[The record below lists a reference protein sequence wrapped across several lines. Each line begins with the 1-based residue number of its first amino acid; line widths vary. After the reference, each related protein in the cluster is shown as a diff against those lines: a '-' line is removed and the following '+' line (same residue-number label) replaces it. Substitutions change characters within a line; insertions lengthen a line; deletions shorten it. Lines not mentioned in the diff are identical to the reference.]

1 MDNNLE
7 LLEDSLNAAVQAYI
21 MLCDYEKDRLQS
33 DFGMQACNF
42 KQSLFLMQR
51 VTSAY
56 LRECQQ
62 KEQRQKEME
71 NSNEY

>member
-1 MDNNLE
+1 MTNLE
-7 LLEDSLNAAVQAYI
+7 MLEDSLNAAVQAYI
-21 MLCDYEKDRLQS
+21 MLCDEEQERLQNDLGIQS
-33 DFGMQACNF
+33 CNF
-42 KQSLFLMQR
+42 KQSLFMMQR

-62 KEQRQKEME
+62 KEQRQKDLE

>member
-1 MDNNLE
+1 MTNLE
-7 LLEDSLNAAVQAYI
+7 MLEDSLNAAVQAYI
-21 MLCDYEKDRLQS
+21 MLCDDEKDRLQS
-33 DFGMQACNF
+33 DFGLQSCSF

-56 LRECQQ
+56 LRECQN
-62 KEQRQKEME
+62 KERQRKELE

>member
-1 MDNNLE
+1 MTNLE
-7 LLEDSLNAAVQAYI
+7 MLEDSLNAAVQAYI
-21 MLCDYEKDRLQS
+21 MLCDEEQERLQNDLGIQS
-33 DFGMQACNF
+33 CNF

>member
-7 LLEDSLNAAVQAYI
+7 LLEGSLNASVQAYI
-21 MLCDYEKDRLQS
+21 MLCDEEKDRLQS
-33 DFGMQACNF
+33 DFGMQSCNF

-51 VTSAY
+51 AMSAY

>member
-21 MLCDYEKDRLQS
+21 MLCEDEKDRLQS
-33 DFGMQACNF
+33 DFGLQSCSF
-42 KQSLFLMQR
+42 KQSLFLLQR

-56 LRECQQ
+56 LRECQN
-62 KEQRQKEME
+62 KERQRKELE

>member
-21 MLCDYEKDRLQS
+21 MLCDEEKDRLQS
-33 DFGMQACNF
+33 DFGIQSCSF

-62 KEQRQKEME
+62 KEQRRKDLE

>member
-33 DFGMQACNF
+33 DFGMQPCSF

-56 LRECQQ
+56 LRECQN
-62 KEQRQKEME
+62 KERQRKELE

>member
-1 MDNNLE
+1 MTNLE
-7 LLEDSLNAAVQAYI
+7 MLEDSLNAAVQAYI
-21 MLCDYEKDRLQS
+21 MLCEDEKDRLQS
-33 DFGMQACNF
+33 DFGIQSCNF
-42 KQSLFLMQR
+42 KQSLFLLQR

-62 KEQRQKEME
+62 KEQRLKDLE

>member
-1 MDNNLE
+1 MTNLE
-7 LLEDSLNAAVQAYI
+7 MLEDSLNAAVQAYI
-21 MLCDYEKDRLQS
+21 MLCDDEKDRLQS
-33 DFGMQACNF
+33 DFGIQSCNF
-42 KQSLFLMQR
+42 KQSLFLLQR

-62 KEQRQKEME
+62 KERKQKEME

>member
-1 MDNNLE
+1 MTNLE
-7 LLEDSLNAAVQAYI
+7 MLEDSLNASVQAYI
-21 MLCDYEKDRLQS
+21 MLCDDEKDCLQS
-33 DFGMQACNF
+33 DFGMQSCNF

-62 KEQRQKEME
+62 KEQKQKEME

>member
-1 MDNNLE
+1 MTNLE
-7 LLEDSLNAAVQAYI
+7 MLEDSLNASVQAYI
-21 MLCDYEKDRLQS
+21 MLCDDEKDRLQS
-33 DFGMQACNF
+33 DFGIQSCNF
-42 KQSLFLMQR
+42 KQSLFLLQR

>member
-33 DFGMQACNF
+33 DFGMQPCSF

-62 KEQRQKEME
+62 KERRQKDLE